1 MAQDKVKA
9 CAGYDITYR
18 ADIASVLA
26 YRTIN
31 YMIEYSK
38 SNPIKKDLIDRIE
51 KIAETSL
58 LGVDLNFIIVK
69 ELFQSG
75 PKFKEMGLRQK
86 LVKLVA
92 A

>member
-1 MAQDKVKA
+1 MV
-9 CAGYDITYR
+9 
-18 ADIASVLA
+18 
-26 YRTIN
+26 
-31 YMIEYSK
+31 EYSK
-38 SNPIKKDLIDRIE
+38 SNPIKKDLIDRVE
-51 KIAETSL
+51 KIAEHSI